1 MKNLNARVLLPI
13 VVLLALPGASGCG
26 GIPGTHCTMIGCD
39 SGITF
44 TLSAETYAIA
54 EPVSVRLCIDGE
66 CSEKQYSSGSQIP
79 PMVMQEG
86 PQEEEA
92 KASAEVRTAD
102 RVFARLREKNV
113 KLGKSQP
120 NGPRC
125 GPDCYQGRVKV
136 PLIGD

>member
-1 MKNLNARVLLPI
+1 MKCRTARMFVPF
-13 VVLLALPGASGCG
+13 VLLALPGASGCG
-26 GIPGTHCTMIGCD
+26 GIPGTHCTTIGCD

-44 TLSAETYAIA
+44 ALPPETYAIA

-66 CSEKQYSSGSQIP
+66 CSEKEYSSGSHIP
-79 PMVMQEG
+79 SMVRRAG
-86 PQEEEA
+86 PQEEKT

-102 RVFARLREKNV
+102 RVFARLREKNL

-125 GPDCYQGRVKV
+125 GPTCYQGGVKV
-136 PLIGD
+136 PLTRT

>member
-1 MKNLNARVLLPI
+1 MKNRTARTLLPI
-13 VVLLALPGASGCG
+13 VVLLALPGAAGCRG
-26 GIPGTHCTMIGCD
+26 VACTAVACVAGV
-39 SGITF
+39 TF
-44 TLSAETYAIA
+44 VLPPETYAIA

-66 CSEKQYSSGSQIP
+66 CSEKEYSSGNQIP

-102 RVFARLREKNV
+102 RVFARLKERNV
-113 KLGKSQP
+113 KLGKSEP

-125 GPDCYQGRVKV
+125 GPTCYGGSVKV
-136 PLIGD
+136 PLAGE